1 MSKRGAKGAGGP
13 FDGRPS
19 HGSRK
24 TIEGRI
30 EAIDNWFRVGFVT
43 DKSIWRATR
52 SRVFDREFALSKRRF
67 A

>member
-1 MSKRGAKGAGGP
+1 LSKRGAKGAGGP
-13 FDGRPS
+13 FDGRPW

-30 EAIDNWFRVGFVT
+30 EAIDNWFRVGFAT
-43 DKSIWRATR
+43 DKRVRRVTR